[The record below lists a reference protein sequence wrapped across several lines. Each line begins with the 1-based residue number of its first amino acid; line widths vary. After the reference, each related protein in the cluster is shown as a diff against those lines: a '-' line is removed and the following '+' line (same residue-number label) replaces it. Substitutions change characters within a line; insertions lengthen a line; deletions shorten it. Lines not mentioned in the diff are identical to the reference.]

1 MQSFIEV
8 LITIP
13 LKMLLLE
20 VIFAYS
26 MSKFE

>member
-13 LKMLLLE
+13 FKYAAIRGDFCLWDVK
-20 VIFAYS
+20 V
-26 MSKFE
+26 